1 MPKLGKKKKKDTRG
15 MRLPNGFGSVTKLSG
30 NRRRPY
36 VAKITTGYEFNP
48 ETLKTKQVQKV
59 VGWFETREDA
69 ISALAAYRATPYDID
84 KHNVTLEYVYEK
96 WSSEYFQRINPSSVR
111 TITAAY
117 RYCEPLYKQSFN
129 RILPGHMKECILNAD
144 VGPTTKSRMKSL
156 FNLLFD
162 YAVEH
167 GYATINHA
175 RNFKMTMLE
184 EEKKKSKKERIPF
197 SSEEI
202 QRLWDNVDY
211 GFTKMIL
218 IALYTGWRPQ
228 EEAILKL
235 SDIDLE
241 NHTMIGGLKTDAG
254 KNRIVPIHPDILPLI
269 QYYYNEAISL
279 HSEYL
284 FNDITSQTGKQMTYD
299 KYRQRFI
306 KVINALE
313 LNPLHRPHD
322 TRHTFISR
330 WKAQDLQLN
339 EHILNLIV
347 GHEEN
352 DVSEKVYT
360 HRSTQELYDEM
371 LNFYYKKVQLPR

>member
-1 MPKLGKKKKKDTRG
+1 
-15 MRLPNGFGSVTKLSG
+15 
-30 NRRRPY
+30 
-36 VAKITTGYEFNP
+36 
-48 ETLKTKQVQKV
+48 
-59 VGWFETREDA
+59 
-69 ISALAAYRATPYDID
+69 
-84 KHNVTLEYVYEK
+84 
-96 WSSEYFQRINPSSVR
+96 
-111 TITAAY
+111 
-117 RYCEPLYKQSFN
+117 
-129 RILPGHMKECILNAD
+129 MKECILNAN
-144 VGPTTKSRMKSL
+144 VGATTKSRMKSL

-202 QRLWDNVDY
+202 QKLWDNVDY

-235 SDIDLE
+235 SDIDLQ
-241 NHTMIGGLKTDAG
+241 NKTMTGGLKTDAG
-254 KNRIVPIHPDILPLI
+254 KNRVVPIHPDIFPLV

-299 KYRQRFI
+299 KYRKRFI

-352 DVSEKVYT
+352 NVSEKVYT
-360 HRSTQELYDEM
+360 HRTTQELYDEM
-371 LNFYYKKVQLPR
+371 LNFYYKKVQLPK

>member
-1 MPKLGKKKKKDTRG
+1 MKD
-15 MRLPNGFGSVTKLSG
+15 
-30 NRRRPY
+30 
-36 VAKITTGYEFNP
+36 
-48 ETLKTKQVQKV
+48 
-59 VGWFETREDA
+59 
-69 ISALAAYRATPYDID
+69 
-84 KHNVTLEYVYEK
+84 
-96 WSSEYFQRINPSSVR
+96 
-111 TITAAY
+111 
-117 RYCEPLYKQSFN
+117 
-129 RILPGHMKECILNAD
+129 CILNAD

-167 GYATINHA
+167 GYTTVNHA
-175 RNFKMTMLE
+175 RNFKMNMLE
-184 EEKKKSKKERIPF
+184 DEKKKTKKDRIPF
-197 SSEEI
+197 SPEEI
-202 QRLWDNVDY
+202 QKLWNNLDY
-211 GFTKMIL
+211 GFTRMVL

-241 NHTMIGGLKTDAG
+241 NNTMIGGLKTDAG

-269 QYYYNEAISL
+269 KFYYDEAISIN
-279 HSEYL
+279 SKYL
-284 FNDITSQTGKQMTYD
+284 FNDTSSQTGKEMTYD
-299 KYRQRFI
+299 KYRQRFT
-306 KVINALE
+306 KVMKALE

-347 GHEEN
+347 GHEEAN
-352 DVSEKVYT
+352 LSEKVYT

-371 LNFYYKKVQLPR
+371 LQFYYKEVQLPR

>member
-1 MPKLGKKKKKDTRG
+1 

-36 VAKITTGYEFNP
+36 AAKITTGYEFNP
-48 ETLKTKQVQKV
+48 DTLKTKQVQKV
-59 VGWFETREDA
+59 IGWFETREEA

-96 WSSEYFQRINPSSVR
+96 WSSEYFQRISPSAAR
-111 TITAAY
+111 TVTAAW

-144 VGPTTKSRMKSL
+144 VGANTKSRMKSL

-167 GYATINHA
+167 GYSTVNHT
-175 RNFKMTMLE
+175 RNFKMDMLE
-184 EEKKKSKKERIPF
+184 EEKKKTKKDRIIF
-197 SSEEI
+197 FEEEI
-202 QRLWDNVDY
+202 QKLWDNLDY
-211 GFTKMIL
+211 GFTRMVL

-228 EEAILKL
+228 EEAILKV
-235 SDIDLE
+235 SDIDFD
-241 NHTMIGGLKTDAG
+241 NHTMLGGLKTDAG

-269 QYYYNEAISL
+269 RHYYDEAITL
-279 HSEYL
+279 KSEYL
-284 FNDITSQTGKQMTYD
+284 FNDTSSQTGKQMTYD
-299 KYRQRFI
+299 KYRQRFN
-306 KVINALE
+306 KVIKASE
-313 LNPLHRPHD
+313 LNPQHRPHD

-347 GHEEN
+347 GHE
-352 DVSEKVYT
+352 DDSLSEKVYT
-360 HRSTQELYDEM
+360 HRTKEELYSEM
-371 LNFYYKKVQLPR
+371 QKFQYRKVQLPK